1 MHKNTF
7 KPLCMLAAI
16 TLAFGISTSSAHAAD
31 TDLSITQKID
41 KITGKESQQKYT
53 INYTDENKN
62 TALKIEY
69 DRGFYAKELKV
80 GDWDNYTGKIK
91 ITAYS
96 KDTKS
101 PVMTTVVITPE
112 YEEPVWGT
120 GYVFPDGYTC
130 TTPDEAVDHSVDT
143 GLGYRTG
150 TVQIGSIHHNAVTK
164 QVYVKDADGYEYCD
178 GCNEILHK

>member
-31 TDLSITQKID
+31 TNLSITQKID

-53 INYTDENKN
+53 INYTGENKN

-91 ITAYS
+91 VTAYT

-101 PVMTTVVITPE
+101 PVMTTE
-112 YEEPVWGT
+112 A
-120 GYVFPDGYTC
+120 
-130 TTPDEAVDHSVDT
+130 DENA
-143 GLGYRTG
+143 
-150 TVQIGSIHHNAVTK
+150 TVSLERKI
-164 QVYVKDADGYEYCD
+164 
-178 GCNEILHK
+178 

>member
-1 MHKNTF
+1 MKNQ
-7 KPLCMLAAI
+7 
-16 TLAFGISTSSAHAAD
+16 FG
-31 TDLSITQKID
+31 
-41 KITGKESQQKYT
+41 
-53 INYTDENKN
+53 
-62 TALKIEY
+62 
-69 DRGFYAKELKV
+69 V
-80 GDWDNYTGKIK
+80 
-91 ITAYS
+91 
-96 KDTKS
+96 
-101 PVMTTVVITPE
+101 
-112 YEEPVWGT
+112 

>member
-1 MHKNTF
+1 MLGKEEMHKNTF

-69 DRGFYAKELKV
+69 DRGFYFDYESMMPGEIAHSQEELFQFLQKK
-80 GDWDNYTGKIK
+80 NQQKNPKMKIFQK
-91 ITAYS
+91 
-96 KDTKS
+96 
-101 PVMTTVVITPE
+101 
-112 YEEPVWGT
+112 
-120 GYVFPDGYTC
+120 
-130 TTPDEAVDHSVDT
+130 
-143 GLGYRTG
+143 
-150 TVQIGSIHHNAVTK
+150 
-164 QVYVKDADGYEYCD
+164 
-178 GCNEILHK
+178 

>member
-16 TLAFGISTSSAHAAD
+16 TLAFGISTSSAHAAE

-53 INYTDENKN
+53 INYTGENKN

-91 ITAYS
+91 VTAYT

-101 PVMTTVVITPE
+101 PVMTTEADENATVSLENYSNIDWIEMNPAGDD
-112 YEEPVWGT
+112 GT
-120 GYVFPDGYTC
+120 QEDMTE
-130 TTPDEAVDHSVDT
+130 TQNIKDVDLS
-143 GLGYRTG
+143 G
-150 TVQIGSIHHNAVTK
+150 TIYAGKSDYDNRK
-164 QVYVKDADGYEYCD
+164 
-178 GCNEILHK
+178 